1 MYQEDVFMGKYSDTD
16 ITKLQNNLLL
26 IRNVGGWT
34 AEVFGDM
41 IGVTKQT
48 ISNLEN
54 KKTEMTKTQ
63 YIATRAVLDYEMEE
77 NPNREMLKAAVNLA
91 LHSDE
96 VSEEDQKKIQAFVFG
111 AQKTGLDS
119 AAVIAGIG
127 AIIGVVAAE
136 AITSPALVAASG
148 AWLAKLLKN
157 KRD

>member
-1 MYQEDVFMGKYSDTD
+1 MGKYSDTD

-26 IRNVGGWT
+26 IRNAGGWT

-63 YIATRAVLDYEMEE
+63 YIAIRAVL
-77 NPNREMLKAAVNLA
+77 V
-91 LHSDE
+91 
-96 VSEEDQKKIQAFVFG
+96 VSEEDQKKIQAFVSG

-119 AAVIAGIG
+119 AAVIAGIE
-127 AIIGVVAAE
+127 AIIGVVASE
-136 AITSPALVAASG
+136 AIASPALIAASG
-148 AWLAKLLKN
+148 AWLAKLLKS

>member
-1 MYQEDVFMGKYSDTD
+1 MGKYSDTD

-26 IRNVGGWT
+26 IRNAGGWT

-63 YIATRAVLDYEMEE
+63 YIAIRAVLDYEMEE
-77 NPNREMLKAAVNLA
+77 SSNKDILRSAVNLA
-91 LHSDE
+91 LHSDV
-96 VSEEDQKKIQAFVFG
+96 VSEEDQKKIQAFVSG

-119 AAVIAGIG
+119 AAVIAGI
-127 AIIGVVAAE
+127 IGVVASE
-136 AITSPALVAASG
+136 AIASPALIAASG
-148 AWLAKLLKN
+148 AWLAKLLKS

>member
-26 IRNVGGWT
+26 IRNAGGWT

-63 YIATRAVLDYEMEE
+63 YIAIRAVLDYEIC
-77 NPNREMLKAAVNLA
+77 
-91 LHSDE
+91 S
-96 VSEEDQKKIQAFVFG
+96 
-111 AQKTGLDS
+111 
-119 AAVIAGIG
+119 
-127 AIIGVVAAE
+127 
-136 AITSPALVAASG
+136 
-148 AWLAKLLKN
+148 
-157 KRD
+157 